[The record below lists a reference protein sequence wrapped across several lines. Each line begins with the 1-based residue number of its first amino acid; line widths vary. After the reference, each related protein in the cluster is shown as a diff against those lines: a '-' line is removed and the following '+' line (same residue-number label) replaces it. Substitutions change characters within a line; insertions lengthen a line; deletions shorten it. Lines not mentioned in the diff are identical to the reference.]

1 MRYKLLLITTSL
13 LVAASL
19 VITPVSRGQMA
30 HMNRLVDLL
39 AGGQAIFGSFS
50 GSHDAAGAA
59 ATIANRDLDFVF
71 YSMEALQQYNIP
83 NLRAFIQFMNV
94 AGVMQNRYDIRT
106 DYPLLVRIPPLE
118 EDPEEGQRRVG
129 EVLNAGAFGIVFPQL
144 NTPEDAKLAID
155 SMRYSGLRQTP
166 QARGRGGRGPGRGGR
181 GGTAAAPPIP
191 AASYW
196 GMSQDEYKERADLW
210 PSNPNGE
217 LINMLLIEN
226 QEGIANAREIVR
238 TPGVSIAVPGPGDL
252 SQAYN
257 RDMEAVEKAIQT
269 VLAACKEFNVACGIT
284 ANTADIE
291 RRLSEGF
298 RVIIADAEAN
308 RIGMGASGRRD

>member
-1 MRYKLLLITTSL
+1 
-13 LVAASL
+13 
-19 VITPVSRGQMA
+19 
-30 HMNRLVDLL
+30 
-39 AGGQAIFGSFS
+39 
-50 GSHDAAGAA
+50 
-59 ATIANRDLDFVF
+59 
-71 YSMEALQQYNIP
+71 
-83 NLRAFIQFMNV
+83 
-94 AGVMQNRYDIRT
+94 
-106 DYPLLVRIPPLE
+106 
-118 EDPEEGQRRVG
+118 
-129 EVLNAGAFGIVFPQL
+129 
-144 NTPEDAKLAID
+144 
-155 SMRYSGLRQTP
+155 
-166 QARGRGGRGPGRGGR
+166 
-181 GGTAAAPPIP
+181 
-191 AASYW
+191 
-196 GMSQDEYKERADLW
+196 MSQDEYKERADLW